1 MKATKQALIL
11 TTFLLLI
18 AKCLYAGEVRVL
30 EQRHVLVLYEARLG
44 SAAGEV
50 AEIYPATK
58 AGLEGVFGWDF
69 ALRPTV
75 LLIMNRER
83 FRRMAESPITVAFA
97 VPGKNLIVIDYS
109 RMNIHP
115 FSLGNTLKHELC
127 HLLLHHHI
135 QGRLLPRW
143 LDEGVCQWVSD
154 GIGDILFDQKRS
166 LLNKAAF
173 RGRFIPLHAL
183 KETFPRHKES
193 LILAYEESK
202 SFIAHIIARSGKEGL
217 LKVLGRMKGGE
228 NVEVAIL
235 KGLSIPLEK
244 LEKDWQQSLRR
255 KVTWFTYLSY
265 HLYEI
270 LFALMAF
277 ISIAA
282 FIKIVLRKRAYAK
295 EEDEAV
301 GGF

>member
-1 MKATKQALIL
+1 MAR
-11 TTFLLLI
+11 
-18 AKCLYAGEVRVL
+18 CLYAGEVRVL
-30 EQRHVLVLYEARLG
+30 EQRDVLVLYEAQLG

-58 AGLEGVFGWDF
+58 AGLEGVFRWDLT
-69 ALRPTV
+69 LRPTV

-83 FRRMAESPITVAFA
+83 FRRMAESPLTVAFA
-97 VPGKNLIVIDYS
+97 VPRKNLIVIDYS

-135 QGRLLPRW
+135 QERLLPRW

-193 LILAYEESK
+193 LILAYGESK
-202 SFIAHIIARSGKEGL
+202 SFIAHIIARSGNEGL
-217 LKVLGRMKGGE
+217 LRALGRMKGGE

-235 KGLSIPLEK
+235 KALSIPLEK
-244 LEKDWQQSLRR
+244 LEKDWQQSLRK

-277 ISIAA
+277 IAIAA

-295 EEDEAV
+295 EEDETV